1 MRTRGVGQ
9 IDNEFQRARTRQQR
23 AQRADEIRSAA
34 RRLLARHEI
43 DDVTLRAIAAEA
55 GLAPSN
61 ILRHVGS
68 REELLLDLMDE
79 EYRAWVA
86 ELNSA
91 GLGPGADTSALASLI
106 ADTLALRPLLQCLI
120 EVSPQL
126 LRTLP
131 ATRAPERPR
140 SQGLRNGEALADVVQ
155 VALGKRFSAVDRV
168 YLVAGLHAVVTATA
182 AWSRQGVFPV
192 SVPVATRDLVQ
203 ILLDGLLARA
213 DRD

>member
-1 MRTRGVGQ
+1 M
-9 IDNEFQRARTRQQR
+9 
-23 AQRADEIRSAA
+23 RSAT

-43 DDVTLRAIAAEA
+43 DDVTLRAIAVEA
-55 GLAPSN
+55 GLAASN
-61 ILRHVGS
+61 VLRHVGS

-79 EYRAWVA
+79 EYRAWLA
-86 ELNSA
+86 ELSRLTTA
-91 GLGPGADTSALASLI
+91 PGPGADTTALASLI
-106 ADTLALRPLLQCLI
+106 ADTLAPRPLLQCLI

-131 ATRAPERPR
+131 ATRAPERSR
-140 SQGLRNGEALADVVQ
+140 GQGLRNGEALADVVQ
-155 VALGKRFSAVDRV
+155 LGLGKQFSAVDRV

-213 DRD
+213 DRE

>member
-1 MRTRGVGQ
+1 MRGAGPV
-9 IDNEFQRARTRQQR
+9 DKEFQRARTRQQR
-23 AQRADEIRSAA
+23 ACREDEIRSAA
-34 RRLLARHEI
+34 RRLLADNGI

-61 ILRHVGS
+61 VLRHVGS

-79 EYRAWVA
+79 EYRAWLA
-86 ELNSA
+86 ELSQLTA
-91 GLGPGADTSALASLI
+91 GPSPSSTTTALASLI
-106 ADTLALRPLLQCLI
+106 AESLALRPLLQCLI

-131 ATRAPERPR
+131 ATQSTERSR
-140 SQGLRNGEALADVVQ
+140 EQGLRNGAVLADVVE
-155 VALGKRFSAVDRV
+155 VYLEKHFSAVDRV
-168 YLVAGLHAVVTATA
+168 YLVAGLHAVVTATG
-182 AWSRQGVFPV
+182 AWSRQGVFPM
-192 SVPVATRDLVQ
+192 SAPVATRDLVQ

>member
-1 MRTRGVGQ
+1 MTGGGR

-23 AQRADEIRSAA
+23 EHREGEIRSAA
-34 RRLLARHEI
+34 RRLLADNEI

-61 ILRHVGS
+61 VLRHVGS

-79 EYRAWVA
+79 EYRAWLT
-86 ELNSA
+86 ELGRLTP
-91 GLGPGADTSALASLI
+91 GLRRADTRALASLI
-106 ADTLALRPLLQCLI
+106 ADTLAPRPTLRCLI
-120 EVSPQL
+120 EVSSQL
-126 LRTLP
+126 LRRLP
-131 ATRAPERPR
+131 ATRAPNR
-140 SQGLRNGEALADVVQ
+140 SRAQGLRNGEALADTVEAV
-155 VALGKRFSAVDRV
+155 LDRRFPAVDRL

-192 SVPVATRDLVQ
+192 SVPIATRDLIQ

-213 DRD
+213 GRE